1 MKKEYSI
8 AEARNHLSEIVH
20 QAEAGKP
27 VKLTRRGKAVAVLV
41 AEREFMQ
48 MAGQATGFWDAWSA
62 LRRDLQVER
71 VKLGKEIFQGLRATD
86 RGRDVTL

>member
-8 AEARNHLSEIVH
+8 VEARNHLSEIVH
-20 QAEAGKP
+20 QAETGKP

-62 LRRDLQVER
+62 LLQDLQVQR
-71 VKLGKEIFQGLRATD
+71 ITLGAEIFRGVRATE
-86 RGRDVTL
+86 RGRDVAL